1 MEDIPITGDLFMDA
15 TITLEDISGQT
26 RDALMLTESTID
38 QIAQINLKMNI
49 LGLNARVEAARV
61 GPLGTGFALVADEVR
76 HVSSEIN
83 GIATGLGQ
91 QLGARLKEVT
101 QMVQDMSTSATGT
114 RLVDLAFTAIDL
126 IDRNL
131 YERSCDVRWWAT
143 DADLVAAA
151 SGGDVAQAG
160 RRLGVILDA
169 YTVYSDIW
177 LCDLGGQVLCNA
189 RPEKFAVTGA
199 QVAHSPWFAPAKQL
213 TDGDGFVAGP
223 IEVSA
228 LLGGRETMAWATLIR
243 TGGARHGA
251 PVGMLITQFDWAPQ
265 AAAVLAS
272 LRFADGAMCAMLTD
286 DAGHVLAHRGTGAP
300 AKLSLPAKAAGW
312 HKTETGML
320 GFHRTEGFETWRGKG
335 WHGVVMA

>member
-1 MEDIPITGDLFMDA
+1 MDA
-15 TITLEDISGQT
+15 ATSLDDISSHA

-91 QLGARLKEVT
+91 QLGARLKEMT
-101 QMVQDMSTSATGT
+101 QMVQDMSISATGT
-114 RLVDLAFTAIDL
+114 RLVDLAFTSIDL

-143 DADLVAAA
+143 DADLVLAA

-177 LCDLGGQVLCNA
+177 LCNLDGQVLCNA
-189 RPEKFAVTGA
+189 RPQQFAVAGA
-199 QVAHSPWFAPAKQL
+199 QVAHCPWFGPTKQL

-228 LLGGRETMAWATLIR
+228 LLGGRETMAWATLVR
-243 TGGARHGA
+243 AGGARHGP
-251 PVGMLITQFDWAPQ
+251 PVGMLVTQFDWAPQ
-265 AAAVLAS
+265 AAAVLSS
-272 LRFADGAMCAMLTD
+272 LRLGAETDGMCALLTD
-286 DAGHVLAHRGTGAP
+286 ETGHVLAHRGAGAP
-300 AKLSLPAKAAGW
+300 KSVTLPAKAAGW
-312 HKTETGML
+312 QKTGDAMM

-335 WHGVVMA
+335 WHGVVIAPA